1 MNSTPIK
8 NASITTRFRKL
19 AILEINDD
27 SQNNNVIVY
36 YFLLFCCCRVLNG
49 FRCSFQNKSDLE
61 PLLQSRDV
69 IGLEPIQ
76 FIYLSN
82 FLQPDEPGIKL
93 LPEALLA
100 NFKEIQDVWE
110 EDELIRSLEARPPS
124 PCDVT
129 FINDNVLIDG
139 KSSLI
144 QQTSKRLRVS

>member
-1 MNSTPIK
+1 MNSIPIK

-36 YFLLFCCCRVLNG
+36 YFLLFCCRVLNG

-61 PLLQSRDV
+61 LLLQSRDV
-69 IGLEPIQ
+69 IGFEPIQ
-76 FIYLSN
+76 FIY
-82 FLQPDEPGIKL
+82 FQPDEPGIKL

-100 NFKEIQDVWE
+100 NFKEIQEVWE

-144 QQTSKRLRVS
+144 QQTSKRLKVS